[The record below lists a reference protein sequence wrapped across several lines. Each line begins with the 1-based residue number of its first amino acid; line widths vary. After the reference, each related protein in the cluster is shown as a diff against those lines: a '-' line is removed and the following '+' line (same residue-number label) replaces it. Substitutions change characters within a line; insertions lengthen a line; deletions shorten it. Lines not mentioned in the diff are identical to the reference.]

1 MTTTP
6 TVQQMEALRTQWN
19 DWLSARTDMMLS
31 LEDRVRT
38 AGSDKDR
45 ADLAAAFVARKV
57 VGDRLEAILALVEHD
72 RAKAAALANEPL
84 VDTLGSP
91 VGRNLADAAELVD
104 AIVRRVEANVSAVE
118 IQSATDVQLATRAD
132 ADLTVAERLARE
144 LGSNVNRA
152 AQLRSDL
159 VARRDLAAVAT
170 NAAALRAELEQIDS
184 ERRQLFGSWTTLDA
198 RLHALGD
205 AEAFVRQLA
214 QRCRDKI
221 VQVPRLA
228 IPSVAAVGSFLS
240 TKELKTMPWTAAR
253 GVMAPVIGKV
263 QRLEAALAEAR
274 RRYQQ
279 PLDDRD
285 DLRGLLQSFRDKA
298 SAHGL
303 GEDAELEP
311 LYRRA
316 ESLLWAAP
324 CDLAAARPLVDQYVE
339 AVNTKI
345 ASTSSR
351 REVGS

>member
-1 MTTTP
+1 VTSTP
-6 TVQQMEALRTQWN
+6 TEQQMTALLTQWN

-57 VGDRLEAILALVEHD
+57 VGDRLEAIAALVEHD
-72 RAKAAALANEPL
+72 RPKAAALAAQPL

-91 VGRNLADAAELVD
+91 VGRDLADAAQLVD
-104 AIVRRVEANVSAVE
+104 AIVRRVETNVSTVE
-118 IQSATDVQLATRAD
+118 IQSATDVELATRAD

-152 AQLRSDL
+152 TQLRGDL
-159 VARRDLAAVAT
+159 VARRDLAAIAT
-170 NAAALRAELEQIDS
+170 NAASLRAELEQIDS
-184 ERRQLFGSWTTLDA
+184 ERRQLFVSWTTLED

-205 AEAFVRQLA
+205 SEASIRQLA

-221 VQVPRLA
+221 VQVPSLA
-228 IPSVAAVGSFLS
+228 IPSVAAVGSFMS
-240 TKELKTMPWTAAR
+240 IEQLKTMPWTAAR
-253 GVMAPVIGKV
+253 GVMAPVVGKI

-298 SAHGL
+298 AAHGL
-303 GEDAELEP
+303 GESAELEP
-311 LYRRA
+311 VYRQA

-324 CDLAAARPLVDQYVE
+324 CDLVAARPLVERYVA
-339 AVNTKI
+339 AVNAAI
-345 ASTSSR
+345 ASAAPR

>member
-6 TVQQMEALRTQWN
+6 TAQQMSALLTQWQ
-19 DWLSARTDMMLS
+19 DWLAARTDTMLS

-57 VGDRLEAILALVEHD
+57 VGDRLEAISALVD
-72 RAKAAALANEPL
+72 RDRGKAAALADEPL

-104 AIVRRVEANVSAVE
+104 AIVRRVETNVSTVE
-118 IQSATDVQLATRAD
+118 NQSATDVALATRAD
-132 ADLTVAERLARE
+132 GDLSIAERLARD

-159 VARRDLAAVAT
+159 VARRDLKSIAT
-170 NAAALRAELEQIDS
+170 NAAALRAELEQLDS
-184 ERRQLFGSWTTLDA
+184 ERRQLFGNWSTLES
-198 RLHALGD
+198 RLQTLGD
-205 AEAFVRQLA
+205 AEASVRQLA
-214 QRCRDKI
+214 QRCRDKVI
-221 VQVPRLA
+221 QAPSLA
-228 IPSVAAVGSFLS
+228 IPKVAAVGSFLS
-240 TKELKTMPWTAAR
+240 ADELKKMPWSSARAA
-253 GVMAPVIGKV
+253 MAPVVGKV

-298 SAHGL
+298 AAHGL

-311 LYRRA
+311 VYREA

-324 CDLAAARPLVDQYVE
+324 CDLAAARPLVDRYVA
-339 AVNTKI
+339 AVNAKI
-345 ASTSSR
+345 TSAVSPGG
-351 REVGS
+351 VGS

>member
-1 MTTTP
+1 MT
-6 TVQQMEALRTQWN
+6 ALLTQWN

-31 LEDRVRT
+31 LEDRVRA
-38 AGSDKDR
+38 AGSDTDR

-57 VGDRLEAILALVEHD
+57 VGDRLSAMSALLEHD

-84 VDTLGSP
+84 VDTLGGP

-104 AIVRRVEANVSAVE
+104 AIVRRVETNVSTVE
-118 IQSATDVQLATRAD
+118 TQSATDVELATRAD
-132 ADLTVAERLARE
+132 RDITVAERLARE
-144 LGSNVNRA
+144 LGSNANRA
-152 AQLRSDL
+152 AQLRSEL
-159 VARRDLAAVAT
+159 VARRNLAAVAA
-170 NAAALRAELEQIDS
+170 NAGALRAELEQIDS
-184 ERRQLFGSWTTLDA
+184 ERRQLFGDWTTLEV

-205 AEAFVRQLA
+205 AETSVRQLA

-221 VQVPRLA
+221 VQVPSLA

-240 TKELKTMPWTAAR
+240 TDELKTMPWTAAR
-253 GVMAPVIGKV
+253 GVMAPVISKV

-279 PLDDRD
+279 PLDQRD
-285 DLRGLLQSFRDKA
+285 ELRGLLQSFRDKA
-298 SAHGL
+298 GAHGL

-311 LYRRA
+311 LYRKA

-324 CDLAAARPLVDQYVE
+324 CDLSAARPLVDQYVA
-339 AVNTKI
+339 AVNAKI
-345 ASTSSR
+345 SSTSTR